1 MYYKN
6 QLEELYEK
14 IVASINISEEMF
26 DAAEAEYKKLGKW
39 IEDNTPQYDIDI
51 YPQGS
56 FALGTVVKPFDR
68 EDEYDLDLVC
78 EYQKDYGLDARQLK
92 TKEVRSILDRY
103 ARAKA
108 IKEKRRCW
116 QVTYAHNAHFHMDVV
131 PAVKRARFISIT
143 DHNEEF
149 DIYEYIGSNPKDY
162 AEWFKNRQLAQY
174 VAIKTNLLFEM
185 RKSGR
190 IINGAVDPIKEYK
203 IKTPLQKAIQ
213 ILKRHRDI
221 LFADDDNNIKPI
233 SIIITTLAAEL
244 YQNDI
249 TIYDTLS
256 SFFSGAKSYIED
268 NKRGAEYH
276 IDNPTYTGG
285 EKENFAEKWNT
296 HPERAKAFFDW
307 LETAKHDL
315 IDSFESA
322 QDDPEVATI
331 LESSL
336 GESVARSVFGSKSHV
351 LMESSSR
358 QAENAVVPYKV
369 KQILCAPQ
377 RKTPNFALPT
387 GNRVMIKATVTNKY
401 GGTYTYNNDGAPIPK
416 DSSIEFRACF
426 SGVQRPFEVKWQ
438 VVNMGYEATRAGD
451 LRGGFTSTGQSTSN
465 SEHTS
470 YTGSH
475 SIQCFVLRK
484 GRCVAKS
491 RIFIVNVQ

>member
-14 IVASINISEEMF
+14 IAASINISEEMF

-78 EYQKDYGLDARQLK
+78 EYQKDYGFDARQLK

-116 QVTYAHNAHFHMDVV
+116 QVTYTHNTHFHMDVV
-131 PAVKRARFISIT
+131 PAVKRARFVSIT
-143 DHNEEF
+143 DHNEEL
-149 DIYEYIGSNPKDY
+149 DTYEYIGSNPKEY
-162 AEWFKNRQLAQY
+162 AEWFKNKQQAQY
-174 VAIKTNLLFEM
+174 VAIKTNMLFEM

-190 IINGAVDPIKEYK
+190 IINEAVEPIKEYK

-221 LFADDDNNIKPI
+221 LFADDDNNLKPI

-256 SFFSGAKSYIED
+256 SFFSGAKSFIED
-268 NKRGAEYH
+268 NKHGVEYH

-296 HPERAKAFFDW
+296 HPERAKSFFDW
-307 LETAKHDL
+307 LETAKYDL
-315 IDSFESA
+315 IDAFESA
-322 QDDPEVATI
+322 QDDPEIATI

-336 GESVARSVFGSKSHV
+336 GASVAKSVFGPNSRV

-358 QAENAVVPYKV
+358 QAETAVVPYKV

-377 RKTPNFALPT
+377 RNTPNFALPT
-387 GNRVMIKATVTNKY
+387 GNRVMIKATVTDKY
-401 GGTYTYNNDGAPIPK
+401 GGKYTYNNDGAPIPK

-451 LRGGFTSTGQSTSN
+451 LRGEFTSTGQSTSN